1 MKKTKING
9 LISKEYVVKY
19 GQENKEG
26 TLECLQKKFTVIIS
40 FFLIIAIGIGGMLG
54 YYDARLEA
62 AVTPKKQS
70 MDKVKIK
77 NEEDLTS
84 IKMLS
89 IFY

>member
-1 MKKTKING
+1 MKKTKINS

-40 FFLIIAIGIGGMLG
+40 FFLIIAIGVGGMLG

-62 AVTPKKQS
+62 ASDAKKT
-70 MDKVKIK
+70 I
-77 NEEDLTS
+77 
-84 IKMLS
+84 
-89 IFY
+89 YG

>member
-26 TLECLQKKFTVIIS
+26 TLECLQKIYSHNS

-62 AVTPKKQS
+62 A
-70 MDKVKIK
+70 
-77 NEEDLTS
+77 
-84 IKMLS
+84 
-89 IFY
+89 

>member
-1 MKKTKING
+1 MFT
-9 LISKEYVVKY
+9 
-19 GQENKEG
+19 
-26 TLECLQKKFTVIIS
+26 KKFTVIIQ
-40 FFLIIAIGIGGMLG
+40 FFSDHCNWHWCMLG

-89 IFY
+89 IFYYWF

>member
-26 TLECLQKKFTVIIS
+26 TLECLQKIYS
-40 FFLIIAIGIGGMLG
+40 HHQFFSDHCNWHWWYAW

-62 AVTPKKQS
+62 AVTPKT
-70 MDKVKIK
+70 I
-77 NEEDLTS
+77 
-84 IKMLS
+84 
-89 IFY
+89 YG

>member
-1 MKKTKING
+1 MFTKN
-9 LISKEYVVKY
+9 
-19 GQENKEG
+19 
-26 TLECLQKKFTVIIS
+26 LQSSSV
-40 FFLIIAIGIGGMLG
+40 FFSIIAIGIGGMLG

-77 NEEDLTS
+77 NEEDRPS